1 MKFEQKLPSLHTTPV
16 FSFLLVLQYIP
27 WLPLKDYARAFRW
40 CRDLGAMETSLNG
53 GDLTIPLIESHL
65 DIDEEGSSPSDRR
78 LQVVGSGAGSPST
91 TSSTSK
97 HSLGFGALVFLI
109 YYNVGVPFGDE
120 EVRPPC
126 GEFQSSEAG

>member
-1 MKFEQKLPSLHTTPV
+1 
-16 FSFLLVLQYIP
+16 
-27 WLPLKDYARAFRW
+27 
-40 CRDLGAMETSLNG
+40 METSLNG

-65 DIDEEGSSPSDRR
+65 NVEEEWSSLNDRR
-78 LQVVGSGAGSPST
+78 LQAVGSGARSPST

-126 GEFQSSEAG
+126 GEFQPSDEAG